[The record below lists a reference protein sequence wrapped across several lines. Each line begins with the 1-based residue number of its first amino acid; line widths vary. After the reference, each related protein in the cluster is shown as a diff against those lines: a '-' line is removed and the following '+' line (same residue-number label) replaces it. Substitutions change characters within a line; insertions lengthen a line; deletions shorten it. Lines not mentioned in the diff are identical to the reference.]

1 MSKGNH
7 PSKLTKGLKGRKEH
21 GPKRHLF
28 NDYKPLEWN
37 LGQLGLLSKYHNFES
52 FKLACMARGCKNPTK
67 EMWTTFVKLGT
78 KTEQDNFL
86 DGIRKN
92 KPAKK
97 PIETK
102 AVKTDASVA

>member
-28 NDYKPLEWN
+28 NDYKPLEWD

-67 EMWTTFVKLGT
+67 EMWLKFSAL
-78 KTEQDNFL
+78 KTREEQDNWFA
-86 DGIRKN
+86 DIKHNRPQPKAP
-92 KPAKK
+92 KAK
-97 PIETK
+97 E
-102 AVKTDASVA
+102 AVVAA